1 MNYLIVLVAICG
13 VIACVLTGVF
23 WYLQVVKQMIARDE
37 IYDLAIARLKHIAV
51 LVGALAGSGVGA
63 VCAFYLIENQSVS
76 FVAWLGRISYVFII
90 CAASSHILVLVH
102 AWFHIRRE
110 LSSSESLSNSL
121 GNVRLNKLKQ
131 IEAKHRH
138 YIDIRT
144 RDDEVVDELIGVIS
158 EPIFNARRDMMRL
171 PLYGYLGTVCGI
183 LLMAQELGRIDE
195 ASQTFKVLS
204 SMATGLVLAFKT
216 TLVALLAY
224 LPLRK
229 IIDLLINRLV
239 EIEKLWR
246 NQREEF
252 DRR

>member
-1 MNYLIVLVAICG
+1 
-13 VIACVLTGVF
+13 
-23 WYLQVVKQMIARDE
+23 
-37 IYDLAIARLKHIAV
+37 
-51 LVGALAGSGVGA
+51 
-63 VCAFYLIENQSVS
+63 
-76 FVAWLGRISYVFII
+76 
-90 CAASSHILVLVH
+90 
-102 AWFHIRRE
+102 
-110 LSSSESLSNSL
+110 
-121 GNVRLNKLKQ
+121 
-131 IEAKHRH
+131 
-138 YIDIRT
+138 
-144 RDDEVVDELIGVIS
+144 
-158 EPIFNARRDMMRL
+158 MMRL

>member
-1 MNYLIVLVAICG
+1 MN
-13 VIACVLTGVF
+13 
-23 WYLQVVKQMIARDE
+23 R
-37 IYDLAIARLKHIAV
+37 
-51 LVGALAGSGVGA
+51 
-63 VCAFYLIENQSVS
+63 
-76 FVAWLGRISYVFII
+76 
-90 CAASSHILVLVH
+90 
-102 AWFHIRRE
+102 
-110 LSSSESLSNSL
+110 
-121 GNVRLNKLKQ
+121 LKQ